1 MPMRSRMLRIGLIGA
16 GRMGSRHAELLRQE
30 PNVQVV
36 AACDLVLE
44 RAQAVATTWDGQAYT
59 RYTEMLE
66 REELDAVYVCTPTY
80 NHAEIALAC
89 VERGLPLFL
98 EKPVDLDLKAA
109 GRLLQAVEERNLLAS
124 VALHW
129 RYTRGYEAAAWA
141 MEGRPV
147 SLVNLRWYW
156 TRPPAGWMWDRQRA
170 GGQIVDQNTHLIDLA
185 QALVGDI
192 THVHAFYNE
201 KLTNLDQG
209 FDNWDSYAVSFRFR
223 NGAVGLCAG
232 TYSLFP
238 EIQAGPTADFALR
251 DELLRV
257 TDRGAARFT
266 ADGVDEWSNEG
277 PFRLGVNRAF
287 IRALRTGDH
296 GLIRSTLRAGF
307 RSTAV
312 ALAANH
318 AAQTGETVEV
328 DAFIAQQTDLPQHF
342 LAQP

>member
-1 MPMRSRMLRIGLIGA
+1 MPTSKRTLRIGLIGA
-16 GRMGSRHAELLRQE
+16 GRMGSHHTELLRQE
-30 PNVQVV
+30 PDVQVV
-36 AACDLVLE
+36 AACDLIPE
-44 RAQAVATTWDGQAYT
+44 RAQKLADSWNGRAYT
-59 RYTEMLE
+59 RYAEMLD

-80 NHAEIALAC
+80 NHAAIGLAC
-89 VERGLPLFL
+89 VERDLPLFL
-98 EKPVDLDLKAA
+98 EKPVDLDLGAA
-109 GRLLQAVEERNLLAS
+109 ARLLQAAEERKTLVS

-129 RYTRGYEAAAWA
+129 RYTRGYEAAAQA
-141 MEGRPV
+141 MAGKPV

-156 TRPPAGWMWDRQRA
+156 TRPPIPWMWDRAQA
-170 GGQIVDQNTHLIDLA
+170 GGQIVDQNIHLIDLA

-201 KLTNLDQG
+201 KQTNFDEG
-209 FDNWDSYAVSFRFR
+209 FDNWDGYAVSFRFR

-251 DELLRV
+251 DELLRI

-266 ADGVDEWSNEG
+266 AEGVDEWSNEG

-287 IRALRTGDH
+287 IAAVRTGDH
-296 GLIRSTLRAGF
+296 SLVRSTLQAGF

-318 AAQTGETVEV
+318 AAQTGETVDV
-328 DAFIAQQTDLPQHF
+328 DAYILNTPK
-342 LAQP
+342 